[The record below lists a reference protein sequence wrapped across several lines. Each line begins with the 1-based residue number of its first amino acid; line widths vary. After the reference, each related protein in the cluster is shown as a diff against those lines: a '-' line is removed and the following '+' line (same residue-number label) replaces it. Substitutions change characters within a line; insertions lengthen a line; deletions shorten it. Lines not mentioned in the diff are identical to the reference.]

1 VVLNVVSGVARVPFG
16 QVVVGVTP
24 FLLGQIA
31 LLFLL
36 TLVPQLVTV
45 PLDWLR

>member
-1 VVLNVVSGVARVPFG
+1 
-16 QVVVGVTP
+16 VTP

-36 TLVPQLVTV
+36 VLVPGIVTV
-45 PLDWLR
+45 PLEWLR